1 MMEQEYGVVM
11 AIAQVAPE
19 WFESKKVAR
28 TSQELLWIIEEVFV
42 EHDDAI
48 DDQPTIEDNSGVWSN
63 QEVDVGVGIRFA
75 QGTQGRRG
83 EEEVADACHFDD
95 QDACVFW
102 KGYRLSFFI
111 YLHYSLILSGR
122 SRILELVR

>member
-1 MMEQEYGVVM
+1 MEQEYGVVM

-48 DDQPTIEDNSGVWSN
+48 DDLPTIEDACGVWGN

-75 QGTQGRRG
+75 QGTQGWRG
-83 EEEVADACHFDD
+83 EEEVANTCHFDD
-95 QDACVFW
+95 QNVYVFW
-102 KGYRLSFFI
+102 KGYRLSFFHI
-111 YLHYSLILSGR
+111 FTLLFNFVWAISNT
-122 SRILELVR
+122 

>member
-1 MMEQEYGVVM
+1 MEQEYGVVM

-19 WFESKKVAR
+19 WFESKKVVR

-48 DDQPTIEDNSGVWSN
+48 DDLPTIEDTRGVWSN

-75 QGTQGRRG
+75 QSMQGWRS
-83 EEEVADACHFDD
+83 EEEVANTCHFDD
-95 QDACVFW
+95 QNVCVFW
-102 KGYRLSFFI
+102 KGYRLSFFHI
-111 YLHYSLILSGR
+111 FTLLFNFVWAISNT
-122 SRILELVR
+122 